1 MKPNKYGLTGKGI
14 GVAVMDTGIFPHVD
28 FDSRI
33 AAFADWISHRPYPYD
48 DNGHG
53 THVAGL
59 LGGSGAAGRGKYRG
73 VAPGCTIIALK
84 VLDRNG
90 NGKKKDV
97 LSALDWILANKE
109 RYGIRIVNI
118 SIGSNE
124 AGRAL
129 QDKLIEGVE
138 RVWDSGLVVVTAA
151 GNMGPKPGSITA
163 PGSSRKVITVGSSDM
178 LTGAQRIS
186 GRGPTRDCVCKP
198 DIVAPGNSITSC
210 APGNG
215 RHPYAVKSG
224 TSMSTPLIAGAA
236 ALALEKDPAL
246 TNVEIKMLLKQ
257 SAEDLGYPRNLQGWG
272 KFNLDIF
279 LDNVYN

>member
-186 GRGPTRDCVCKP
+186 GRGPTR
-198 DIVAPGNSITSC
+198 NSITSC

-236 ALALEKDPAL
+236 ALALEKDPTL

>member
-163 PGSSRKVITVGSSDM
+163 PGSSRKVITVGSSDL
-178 LTGAQRIS
+178 LTGTGGIS
-186 GRGPTRDCVCKP
+186 GCGPTRDCVCKP
-198 DIVAPGNSITSC
+198 DLVAPGKDIISC
-210 APGNG
+210 APGIS
-215 RHPYAVKSG
+215 RREYAKKSG
-224 TSMSTPLIAGAA
+224 TSMSTPQISGAI
-236 ALALEKDPAL
+236 ALALQKAPYL
-246 TNVEIKMLLKQ
+246 TNVQIKMLLRD
-257 SAEDLGYPRNLQGWG
+257 SVRDLGLPHNRQGWG
-272 KFNLDIF
+272 EFDLDKFLCNL
-279 LDNVYN
+279 YN